1 MRVFVEQQGERRM
14 KLSCLPVSYYADF
27 LAGRKTLGGWA
38 AEALGLGLDAID
50 LSIILLVRRD
60 AAFLDAVR
68 KDIERCGITVNM
80 VATYPDFTHPDATQ
94 RRWQLRQ
101 NQVDIENAAAIG
113 ARYVRVTAGQAH
125 PETGKKEGL
134 EWAIEGIG
142 KSLEHAKR
150 QGITLVYENHSKP
163 GVWQYADF
171 SLPTE
176 IFLEI
181 FRRTEG
187 IDLGIN
193 FDTANPLIFG
203 DDPLPILQKV
213 LHRVRTIH
221 ASENETIG
229 SMKPTVVG
237 KGIVPF
243 DSIFRVLKA
252 SGFTGW
258 VSIEEASGTGRQGIK
273 DAVDFVRTAWER
285 A

>member
-1 MRVFVEQQGERRM
+1 M

-27 LAGRKTLGGWA
+27 LAGRKTLGAWA
-38 AEALGLGLDAID
+38 AEAHALGLDAID
-50 LSIILLVRRD
+50 LSITLLVRRD
-60 AAFLDAVR
+60 AAFLDVIR
-68 KDIERCGITVNM
+68 KDIERCGITANM
-80 VATYPDFTHPDATQ
+80 VATYPDFTHPDAAQ
-94 RRWQLRQ
+94 RRWQSQQ
-101 NQVDIENAAAIG
+101 NQVDIESAAAIG

-125 PETGKKEGL
+125 PETGKEEGI
-134 EWAIEGIG
+134 EWAIEGIE

-171 SLPTE
+171 SQPTE

-193 FDTANPLIFG
+193 FDTANPLVFG
-203 DDPLPILQKV
+203 DDPLLILRKV

-221 ASENETIG
+221 AAENESIG

-243 DSIFRVLKA
+243 ASIFRVLKA
-252 SGFTGW
+252 SGFSGW
-258 VSIEEASGTGRQGIK
+258 VSIEEASGTGSKGIK
-273 DAVDFVRTAWER
+273 EAVDFVRAAWGR